1 MGRLVVILTL
11 VVGGV
16 NFCAIRRL
24 FGYSDSGASSFN
36 RSRVAAL
43 ERGRAGHVAL
53 TGG

>member
-1 MGRLVVILTL
+1 MTLTL

-16 NFCAIRRL
+16 NFRTVSRV
-24 FGYSDSGASSFN
+24 FGYSVRGRSSFN